1 MIMIMVMIENYFD
14 HLSDDKA
21 LAPFLLWICNFY
33 KVHG

>member
-14 HLSDDKA
+14 HLGDDKA